1 MTLQR
6 SARYLYLRLIRMRSN
21 PKEIARGLAIGVFV
35 GITPFIGFHM
45 LLAVA
50 LAMLLK
56 GNKFM
61 ALIGTWVANPLTFSF
76 IFFLDYK
83 VGRWI
88 LGDGPKILKLS
99 STHPLDV
106 LHMSWK
112 ILLPM
117 SLGSLLIGLAA
128 AVLAYFLSNPLIAGI
143 KEWREKKMSVLV

>member
-6 SARYLYLRLIRMRSN
+6 TVRYLYLRLIRIRSN
-21 PKEIARGLAIGVFV
+21 PQEIARGLAIGVFV

-50 LAMLLK
+50 LAVLLK

-61 ALIGTWVANPLTFSF
+61 ALLGTWVGNPLTFSF

-88 LGDGPKILKLS
+88 LGGGPKILKLS
-99 STHPLDV
+99 SVRPLDI
-106 LHMSWK
+106 LHLSWK

-117 SLGSLLIGLAA
+117 SVGSLLLGLAA

-143 KEWREKKMSVLV
+143 KEWIRKR